1 MAPML
6 LHLIFVQ
13 IAKHFTTTHVVPNPF
28 YKVNLKIA
36 NAHVYNFHHE
46 SLSIHQNFVI
56 TFL

>member
-1 MAPML
+1 ML